1 MQLLNM
7 HETNIAEF
15 NSTSRELSV
24 ITYSL
29 YGNSERYLDGA
40 LENAD
45 LATKYYPTWQM
56 RIYHDHSVPK
66 SILDELKKKKVRLIQ
81 VDDNILINSNKM
93 NWKLA
98 VASDPQV
105 DRFILRDIDSR
116 LGMRERVAVE
126 EWIRSKKKFHVM
138 RDHPNHD
145 HDPISGGMWGA
156 IQGAIPN
163 LVMSKLK
170 DNKNNAFWADMTWL
184 SKEVWPIAQTSLI
197 QHDSFSCLRYKGAMP
212 FPIKRVG
219 VEHVGG
225 VVLKGKLRQNDVNDL
240 LKAKQPKDCKD
251 RNDIELIHLVN
262 KHLKKFKQKII
273 PN

>member
-126 EWIRSKKKFHVM
+126 EWIRSKKKFHPIG
-138 RDHPNHD
+138 PN
-145 HDPISGGMWGA
+145 I
-156 IQGAIPN
+156 I
-163 LVMSKLK
+163 
-170 DNKNNAFWADMTWL
+170 
-184 SKEVWPIAQTSLI
+184 LI
-197 QHDSFSCLRYKGAMP
+197 C
-212 FPIKRVG
+212 
-219 VEHVGG
+219 
-225 VVLKGKLRQNDVNDL
+225 
-240 LKAKQPKDCKD
+240 
-251 RNDIELIHLVN
+251 
-262 KHLKKFKQKII
+262 
-273 PN
+273 